1 MESSYRPTS
10 ADVAVSNASVQTAS
24 WPRTKRRPSQFFFA
38 STMIGLGVLGLIYG
52 DVAMVWQHIPIDHL
66 PGQTLVAYAIAL
78 IELACGVGLLFESTA
93 STSAVVLTVF
103 LLLWVVLLK
112 LPALLVAPAVE
123 LSWLGFGEIAVMLA
137 GAWVLLATQRGNTSD
152 GWLKYIAGERGM
164 RHARVLFA
172 LSLPMIGLSHFVYS
186 EQTAAFVPAWL
197 PYRLG
202 WAYLTGAGSIAAC
215 LGVLFGVL
223 PRLAATLEAA
233 MLWIITSLVWVP
245 AIVATP
251 TDRTTWTAFVI
262 SAAIACGA
270 WVVADSYRT
279 APYAGRA
286 ADS

>member
-1 MESSYRPTS
+1 MAAGSI
-10 ADVAVSNASVQTAS
+10 SVQMAS
-24 WPRTKRRPSQFFFA
+24 RPLIKRRPSQLFFA
-38 STMIGLGVLGLIYG
+38 ATMIGLGVLGLIYG
-52 DVAMVWQHIPIDHL
+52 DVAMVWQHLPIEHL
-66 PGQTLVAYAIAL
+66 PGQTLIAYVIAL
-78 IELACGVGLLFESTA
+78 IELACGVGLLLDATA
-93 STSAVVLTVF
+93 SMSATLLAVF

-137 GAWVLLATQRGNTSD
+137 GAWVLLAAHVGDRHD
-152 GWLKYIAGERGM
+152 GWLKYVAGERGI
-164 RHARVLFA
+164 RGARILFA

-197 PYRLG
+197 PYRTG

-223 PRLAATLEAA
+223 PRVAATLEAA
-233 MLWIITSLVWVP
+233 MLWIITSLVWMP

-251 TDRTTWTAFVI
+251 TDRTAWTAFVI

-279 APYAGRA
+279 VPYAGRF